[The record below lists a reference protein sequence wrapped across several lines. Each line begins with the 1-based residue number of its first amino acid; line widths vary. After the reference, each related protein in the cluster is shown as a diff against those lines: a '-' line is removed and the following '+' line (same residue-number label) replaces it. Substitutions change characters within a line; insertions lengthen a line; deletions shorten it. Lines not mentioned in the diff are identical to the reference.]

1 MINRYS
7 DKNYCKIAE
16 GIQIKTLVI
25 GESTLMT
32 EFKLSKNALIPF
44 HSHPYEQTGYL
55 ISGNII
61 LHIEKDKYEMKKGDS
76 WCIPKDIPHQAEV
89 LEDSTVLELFSPP
102 REDYKK
108 YLDTD
113 AIVK

>member
-1 MINRYS
+1 MINRHS
-7 DKNYCKIAE
+7 DKNYSTVLK
-16 GIQIKTLVI
+16 GLRMKTLVI
-25 GESTLMT
+25 GEETLLAEMHLT
-32 EFKLSKNALIPF
+32 AKSDLPR

-55 ISGNII
+55 ISGKLI
-61 LHIEKDKYEMKKGDS
+61 LHIGEEKYELQKNDS
-76 WCIPKDIPHQAEV
+76 WCILKDIPHQAEV